1 MGNLKQTIN
10 LQMQKLIIATLAT
23 ATLGKNIAVQNML
36 IRHTDTLEHG
46 PKGSSSAPDQAR
58 IKMDLGADGETRDK
72 VAGTGLH
79 GRVVKNGLHGRV
91 GNRDRVGGLR
101 DRLTKAGLRARLS
114 SRVELDSERIV
125 EQLLENF
132 ETYRGV
138 LDTYCEENNCIDD
151 VDLMADAFETI
162 EEMNDEEIDIALAI
176 YRVSNRLVDLD
187 KVLLGMD
194 EIIKAIKEEV
204 EIPKHIVKNIIS
216 EFDGDF
222 ESFVE
227 QLKTVRRV
235 VKLGHGFAPVR
246 IPRTVVDE
254 LAPVPMPRC

>member
-1 MGNLKQTIN
+1 
-10 LQMQKLIIATLAT
+10 MQKLIIATLAT

-36 IRHTDTLEHG
+36 IKHTDTLEHG

-58 IKMDLGADGETRDK
+58 IKMDLGADGEIRDK

-114 SRVELDSERIV
+114 SRVGLDSERIV

-151 VDLMADAFETI
+151 MDLMADAFETI

-176 YRVSNRLVDLD
+176 YRVANRLVDLD

-194 EIIKAIKEEV
+194 EIFSKKFMCEIIKAIKEEV

-227 QLKTVRRV
+227 QLKTVRGV

-254 LAPVPMPRC
+254 LAPVPMPHC